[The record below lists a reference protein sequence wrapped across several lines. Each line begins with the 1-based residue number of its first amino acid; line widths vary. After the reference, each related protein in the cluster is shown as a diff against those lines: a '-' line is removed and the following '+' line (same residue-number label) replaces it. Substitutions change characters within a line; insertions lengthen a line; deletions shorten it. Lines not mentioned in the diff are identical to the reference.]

1 MRSKLNYYRLN
12 LWVLIYS
19 IFFEKFK
26 TAPLFALQI
35 LVMVA
40 MKLLSKVW
48 FVVTHTGTIDNL
60 FQPEI
65 TPGSRT
71 DSAEN
76 QSEKSLLQI
85 DEVELEDG
93 SHQRLVKIRN
103 PWAQTEWEGPWGDG
117 TEEWEMVPDY
127 EKERINYENKDD
139 GGFWMSFQGTAQ
151 MSY

>member
-1 MRSKLNYYRLN
+1 
-12 LWVLIYS
+12 
-19 IFFEKFK
+19 
-26 TAPLFALQI
+26 
-35 LVMVA
+35 MVA

-48 FVVTHTGTIDNL
+48 FVVTLTGTIDNL
-60 FQPEI
+60 FRPEI
-65 TPGSRT
+65 APGKHT
-71 DSAEN
+71 SAEFN
-76 QSEKSLLQI
+76 NESTKKSLLQI

-139 GGFWMSFQGTAQ
+139 GGFWMSFQGRA
-151 MSY
+151 

>member
-1 MRSKLNYYRLN
+1 MWSRIQERL
-12 LWVLIYS
+12 I
-19 IFFEKFK
+19 I
-26 TAPLFALQI
+26 
-35 LVMVA
+35 
-40 MKLLSKVW
+40 
-48 FVVTHTGTIDNL
+48 L

-139 GGFWMSFQGTAQ
+139 GGFWMSFQGRA
-151 MSY
+151 